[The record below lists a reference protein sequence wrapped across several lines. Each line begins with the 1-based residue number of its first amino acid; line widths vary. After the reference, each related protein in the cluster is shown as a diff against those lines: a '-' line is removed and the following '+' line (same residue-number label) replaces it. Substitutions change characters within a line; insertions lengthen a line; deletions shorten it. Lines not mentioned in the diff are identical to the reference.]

1 VLKENGLFELSV
13 SDAEAAQNTM
23 VNGKVL
29 PKKRTK
35 ILNHL
40 DRICFASSNMYVFY
54 YPFLNKYTKEVVEK
68 NAEENATL
76 DMKLRLDQ
84 AWADISDNGICDFDN
99 SNCD

>member
-1 VLKENGLFELSV
+1 M

-40 DRICFASSNMYVFY
+40 DRICFAHSNMYVFY
-54 YPFLNKYTKEVVEK
+54 YPLLNKYTKQVVES
-68 NAEENATL
+68 NAEENSDL

-84 AWADISDNGICDFDN
+84 AWADISDNGICDF
-99 SNCD
+99 